1 MNDDDLM
8 TAVRDRFAPVL
19 METPA
24 AEIIKR
30 GRGLRRRRHGGKLAA
45 GALAVSLGAGL
56 AVPALTAGGAAAP
69 QRATLAAWTI
79 QQHPDGTIAVTIR
92 RPENLAALQR
102 KLAAFGVLVTFV
114 DGRATP
120 VTGCELLIQLRK
132 RAPHETFAIQIRP
145 AEFREARIALR
156 DKGKSRAIWS
166 QGAGA
171 RPVLFKIAVAQ
182 CAVAIQR

>member
-1 MNDDDLM
+1 
-8 TAVRDRFAPVL
+8 
-19 METPA
+19 
-24 AEIIKR
+24 
-30 GRGLRRRRHGGKLAA
+30 
-45 GALAVSLGAGL
+45 
-56 AVPALTAGGAAAP
+56 
-69 QRATLAAWTI
+69 
-79 QQHPDGTIAVTIR
+79 
-92 RPENLAALQR
+92 
-102 KLAAFGVLVTFV
+102 
-114 DGRATP
+114 

-145 AEFREARIALR
+145 AEFRQARIALR

>member
-19 METPA
+19 MDIPA

-30 GRGLRRRRHGGKLAA
+30 GRVLRRRRHGGKLAA

-56 AVPALTAGGAAAP
+56 AVPALTAGGAAPP
-69 QRATLAAWTI
+69 QQATLAAWTI

-102 KLAAFGVLVTFV
+102 KLAALGVLVTFV

-120 VTGCELLIQLRK
+120 VSACEFLIQLRK
-132 RAPHETFAIQIRP
+132 RPHQTFAIQIRS
-145 AEFREARIALR
+145 AELREARIALR
-156 DKGKSRAIWS
+156 GKAKARPWS
-166 QGAGA
+166 QGTGA
-171 RPVLFKIAVAQ
+171 MALPIKIAVAQ
-182 CAVAIQR
+182 CAAER